1 MASATSSTKPD
12 VGAARRRR
20 GRGPFSSLTR
30 RILAVNVVALG
41 VLVGGVLYLDQ
52 FRASL
57 VTQRADALL
66 TQGEIIAGALGL
78 AASSG
83 PEATDLDI
91 LPARAL
97 LLRLTDPTATR
108 ARLFNND
115 GQLVADTNDMRPGS
129 QVSRV
134 ELPPPD
140 DGPGVVEFLYDL
152 IEPLLPAGRKLSL
165 YVDYPL
171 QQARDY
177 PEAMAALA
185 GSAGAI
191 ERMTGDGTPHISV
204 AIPVVRF
211 RKVLGALVLSVE
223 ARDID
228 QAIRA
233 ERLAILEVFAVAL
246 AVTVLLS
253 FFLARTIARPV
264 HRLAEAADQ
273 VKAGRGERIAIPNFS
288 RRRDE
293 IGDLSVALE
302 AMTKALYGRIDA
314 IESFAADVAHEL
326 KNPLSSIRSA
336 VEAWNRTSNPD
347 SRRRL
352 AEIIEIDVRRLDKL
366 ISEIS
371 DASRLDAEMARDR
384 RHSVALDALL
394 KGLVETYADLDRE
407 GWPAFTLSVASE
419 AQGMAIVASGEQI
432 GRVFRNLLD
441 NAASFSPPEAG
452 EVRVFLTREGD
463 ELVTRVEDDGPGI
476 PDEALDRI
484 FERFYTERPNEQI
497 GSHSGLG
504 LAIVRQIVEGHDGSI
519 VASNRRDETGA
530 VAGACFTVRL
540 PVPREKSRRGRPIAP
555 VVD

>member
-1 MASATSSTKPD
+1 MRP
-12 VGAARRRR
+12 R

-57 VTQRADALL
+57 VTQRAEALL

-83 PEATDLDI
+83 PEATDLDME
-91 LPARAL
+91 PARAL
-97 LLRLTDPTATR
+97 LRRLTDPTQTR

-115 GQLVADTNDMRPGS
+115 GRLVADTNDLRMDA

-140 DGPGVVEFLYDL
+140 EGPGFIEFLYDL
-152 IEPLLPAGRKLSL
+152 IEPLLPAARHLPV
-165 YVDYPL
+165 YHDFPL

-185 GSAGAI
+185 GSTGAI
-191 ERMTGDGTPHISV
+191 ERMTADGTPHISV
-204 AIPVVRF
+204 AIPVTRF

-223 ARDID
+223 AHDID

-233 ERLAILEVFAVAL
+233 ERLAILEVFGVAL
-246 AVTVLLS
+246 AVTVLMS
-253 FFLARTIARPV
+253 FFLARTIAQPV
-264 HRLAEAADQ
+264 HRLAEAAEQ
-273 VKAGRGERIAIPNFS
+273 VKAGRGQRIPIPDFS

-293 IGDLSVALE
+293 IGDLSISLHD
-302 AMTKALYGRIDA
+302 MTDALYGRIDA
-314 IESFAADVAHEL
+314 IEAFAADVAHEL

-336 VEAWNRTSNPD
+336 VEAWARTKDPSA
-347 SRRRL
+347 RQRL

-371 DASRLDAEMARDR
+371 DASRLDAEMARDER
-384 RHSVALDALL
+384 QKIQIDLL
-394 KGLVETYADLDRE
+394 LTGLVDTYADLDHE
-407 GWPAFTLSVASE
+407 NWPGFVLAITAE
-419 AQGMAIVASGEQI
+419 ARNLAVFGSGERL
-432 GRVFRNLLD
+432 GRVFRNLID
-441 NAASFSPPEAG
+441 NAISFSPP
-452 EVRVFLTREGD
+452 GD
-463 ELVTRVEDDGPGI
+463 EARVHVGLSRQGETLVATVGDEGPGI
-476 PDEALDRI
+476 PEEALGRI
-484 FERFYTERPNEQI
+484 FDRFYTERPNEQV

-504 LAIVRQIVEGHDGSI
+504 LAIARQIVEAHDGTI
-519 VASNRRDETGA
+519 EASNRRHPDGS
-530 VAGACFTVRL
+530 VAGALFTVRL
-540 PVPREKSRRGRPIAP
+540 PVTTEAKRRGTRPPAP